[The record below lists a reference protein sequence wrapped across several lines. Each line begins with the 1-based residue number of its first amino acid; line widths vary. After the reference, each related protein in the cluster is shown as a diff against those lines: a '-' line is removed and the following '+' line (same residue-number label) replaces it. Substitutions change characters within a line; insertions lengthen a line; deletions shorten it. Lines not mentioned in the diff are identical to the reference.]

1 MSILLVLVDFGQNRE
16 LVMDPLSPK
25 IAVQYIEKAIVV
37 TLNEEKI
44 LEEME
49 IQALEDIIMPLIS
62 AGKPTKLVIDFSN
75 VKFLSSAVLG
85 LLIRISKK
93 IYESNGQLRLC
104 CIERNISKIFKITR
118 LDKVFDIFEDQSEAI
133 DSLI

>member
-1 MSILLVLVDFGQNRE
+1 
-16 LVMDPLSPK
+16 MDPLSPK

-62 AGKPTKLVIDFSN
+62 ADKPTKLVIDFSN

-93 IYESNGQLRLC
+93 IYESDGQLRLC

-118 LDKVFDIFEDQSEAI
+118 LDKVFDIFEDQPEAI

>member
-1 MSILLVLVDFGQNRE
+1 MSILPVLVDFGQNRE
-16 LVMDPLSPK
+16 FVMDPLSPK
-25 IAVQYIEKAIVV
+25 IAVQYIEKAIIV

-49 IQALEDIIMPLIS
+49 IRALEDIIMPLIS
-62 AGKPTKLVIDFSN
+62 ADKPTKLVIDFSN

-93 IYESNGQLRLC
+93 IYESDGQLKLC

-118 LDKVFDIFEDQSEAI
+118 LDKVFDIFEDQPEAI